1 MLFFLMSIGGTQQFY
16 GGGGGG
22 TEMWLMSF
30 IVCFLVLPGVA
41 LVQFIS
47 GIQKNRTEKESG
59 QLHILSAL
67 LVGGMWIAYLL
78 YVAGGGFP
86 SV

>member
-47 GIQKNRTEKESG
+47 GIQKNRTEKDSG

-67 LVGGMWIAYLL
+67 LVGGMVIAYFL
-78 YVAGGGFP
+78 YVSGGGWD
-86 SV
+86 